1 MTTAD
6 TDWQAPPRLRP
17 HRCPDPRLST
27 RLCMTNCVC
36 AIVYMFMCTYICV
49 YTTTHTHLCMLNKYY
64 VNLIVYLILCILN
77 CVYVFVYDELCSSA
91 VEHPAAGYRHRRHG
105 AALVPGH
112 IDAAERPPRCAQRRF
127 SATVGSV

>member
-6 TDWQAPPRLRP
+6 TNWQAPPRLRS

-49 YTTTHTHLCMLNKYY
+49 YTTTHTHLCMLNRYY
-64 VNLIVYLILCILN
+64 VNTIVYLILCILN
-77 CVYVFVYDELCSSA
+77 CVVLPLST
-91 VEHPAAGYRHRRHG
+91 RQ
-105 AALVPGH
+105 PGTGTGVT
-112 IDAAERPPRCAQRRF
+112 APPWCQ
-127 SATVGSV
+127 AT